1 MRKAAVVGFIVVF
14 AVCMVHFYYAEDHC
28 PVHCPTRGGR
38 LGHVHGHHEEA
49 SCCFCFWSG
58 LFGPETGEFGG
69 TIGLEGQAAAANE
82 TVARALFAVD
92 IAHPPKVLP
101 A

>member
-1 MRKAAVVGFIVVF
+1 MRKAVVVAFIVVF

-28 PVHCPTRGGR
+28 PVHCPTRGGH
-38 LGHVHGHHEEA
+38 LGHVHAHHACA
-49 SCCFCFWSG
+49 SSCLCFWSG

-69 TIGLEGQAAAANE
+69 SIGFEGLAAAANE
-82 TVARALFAVD
+82 SVGASLFAVD